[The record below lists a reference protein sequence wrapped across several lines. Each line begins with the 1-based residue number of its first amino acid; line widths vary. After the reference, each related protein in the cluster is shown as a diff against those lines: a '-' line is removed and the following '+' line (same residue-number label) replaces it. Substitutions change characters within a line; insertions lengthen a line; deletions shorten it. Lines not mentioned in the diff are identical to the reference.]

1 MSCNCKGNRRQA
13 PAPQLIDKL
22 VGFELINKG
31 VINEQ
36 QLSNNERDI
45 LYRFYNEQFN
55 ENVKVTCLNCW
66 DDYVK
71 EKLRELW
78 IRESLESQQ
87 S

>member
-1 MSCNCKGNRRQA
+1 MSCNCKGRKKVE
-13 PAPQLIDKL
+13 APQLIDKL

>member
-13 PAPQLIDKL
+13 PAPIDKL

-31 VINEQ
+31 VIREEE
-36 QLSNNERDI
+36 LSKNERDI
-45 LYRFYNEQFN
+45 LYKFYNEQYN
-55 ENVKVTCLNCW
+55 ENVMMTCLNCW
-66 DDYVK
+66 DDYIK

-78 IRESLESQQ
+78 IRESLERAQ